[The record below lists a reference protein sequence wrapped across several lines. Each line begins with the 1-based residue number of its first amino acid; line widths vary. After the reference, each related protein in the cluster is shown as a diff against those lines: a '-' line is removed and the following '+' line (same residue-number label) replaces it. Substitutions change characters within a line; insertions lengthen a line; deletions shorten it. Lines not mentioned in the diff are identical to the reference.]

1 MLADENVH
9 AVVVDRLRRAGLDVE
24 WVAESGFGAADQD
37 LLGRPDIAG
46 LIFIT
51 FDRDFGD
58 LIFNQG
64 FPVPRAILYSRL
76 GRADPRHAADRIVAV
91 IERGVEAGYMITIT
105 KDGERSKP
113 FPAGVEYG

>member
-1 MLADENVH
+1 MLSPPARIWILEH
-9 AVVVDRLRRAGLDVE
+9 
-24 WVAESGFGAADQD
+24 DQ
-37 LLGRPDIAG
+37 LARPDIAE
-46 LIFIT
+46 LIFVT
-51 FDRDFGD
+51 YDRDFGD
-58 LIFNQG
+58 LIFHQG

-76 GRADPRHAADRIVAV
+76 GRADARHAADRIVAV